1 MPPRPWRTALE
12 IEVLCSLNK
21 SHLFSLVSLWFL
33 DAAHFLFA
41 FTFEVHI
48 FQHFPPIQMFPCLQV
63 KMLQNPHS
71 YRHFSYVIWI
81 LKHHCATVLSF
92 ILNKNHCYWNKVGG
106 SPPRVHALKSWSQC
120 HGAEVVKLLGEN
132 QMMGIPCSQVT
143 NIVFKRRR
151 SFLRQKIVLKER
163 ALSSLSLSL
172 SSSPTTHGSAHF
184 THSLLTSSPAICHL
198 PCIFSHR
205 TPAHIMMVGY
215 PRHQS
220 LSKINFFIYYSV
232 SWILWQHKNIED
244 TTI

>member
-21 SHLFSLVSLWFL
+21 SHLFSLISLWFL

-41 FTFEVHI
+41 FTFEVRI

-63 KMLQNPHS
+63 KMLQNPYS

-81 LKHHCATVLSF
+81 LKHHCATVINF

-106 SPPRVHALKSWSQC
+106 SPPRVHALESWSQC
-120 HGAEVVKLLGEN
+120 HGAEVVRLLGEN

-143 NIVFKRRR
+143 NIVFKRLR

-163 ALSSLSLSL
+163 ALSSLSLF
-172 SSSPTTHGSAHF
+172 SSPTTHCSAHL
-184 THSLLTSSPAICHL
+184 HPLSSHIQSCHL
-198 PCIFSHR
+198 PSTVNF
-205 TPAHIMMVGY
+205 
-215 PRHQS
+215 QS
-220 LSKINFFIYYSV
+220 QDPSTHHDGWAS
-232 SWILWQHKNIED
+232 
-244 TTI
+244 